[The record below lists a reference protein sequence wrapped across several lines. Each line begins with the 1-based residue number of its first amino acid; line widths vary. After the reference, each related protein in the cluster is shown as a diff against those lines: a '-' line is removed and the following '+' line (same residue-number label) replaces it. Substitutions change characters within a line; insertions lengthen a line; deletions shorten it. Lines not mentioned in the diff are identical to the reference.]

1 MNIDVSVNGNISII
15 DFELHL
21 DFCTEEAKS
30 SVFAI
35 NLGFAACKTFN
46 LFSSLQVK
54 SPVLQS
60 LKAAPDI
67 FQRALQKPQ
76 EERVGRSLLNHSRL
90 QLSQDDLQSQR
101 KKWKC
106 PPSVHRCWTPI
117 PFLFICVC
125 HHCSHGPQ
133 CPSEW
138 QKGISSSS
146 PRGRRLSSLQAVTS
160 S

>member
-1 MNIDVSVNGNISII
+1 MHPEIRFPSLNVDVPVNGNRSII

-60 LKAAPDI
+60 LKAAPNI

-76 EERVGRSLLNHSRL
+76 EERIVRSLENHSRL
-90 QLSQDDLQSQR
+90 QLSRDDHKRQR
-101 KKWKC
+101 EKWKY
-106 PPSVHRCWTPI
+106 PSSVHRCWTPI
-117 PFLFICVC
+117 PFLFICIC

-133 CPSEW
+133 CPSE
-138 QKGISSSS
+138 
-146 PRGRRLSSLQAVTS
+146 
-160 S
+160 

>member
-1 MNIDVSVNGNISII
+1 MNADVFVNGNRSII
-15 DFELHL
+15 DFELHQG
-21 DFCTEEAKS
+21 FCPEEAKS

-76 EERVGRSLLNHSRL
+76 EERVGRSLQNHSRL
-90 QLSQDDLQSQR
+90 QLSKDDHEHQR
-101 KKWKC
+101 EKRKC
-106 PPSVHRCWTPI
+106 PSSVHRCWTPI
-117 PFLFICVC
+117 PFLLHLFL
-125 HHCSHGPQ
+125 PPLLKWPTMPFRMTKREQ
-133 CPSEW
+133 
-138 QKGISSSS
+138 
-146 PRGRRLSSLQAVTS
+146 
-160 S
+160 